1 MLSFASDYTE
11 GACEEILQK
20 LAETN
25 RESLPGYGMDRYCQS
40 AARKIQ
46 EATGCPEA
54 EVYFLVGGTQTNA
67 VVISSILAPYEGVVA
82 AQTGHV
88 SIHEAGAIEYT
99 GHKVLQLP
107 EKDGKI
113 DPADLQE
120 YLQNFEA
127 DANNAHMVFPGMVY
141 LSHPTEYGTLY
152 SRKELQAISEICR
165 SYEIPLYLDGARLGY
180 GLAGEE
186 NDLSLSEIAHLCD
199 VFYIGGTKV
208 GAFCG
213 EAVVFGEKKNIP
225 AHFITRIKQQGALL
239 AKGRLLGIQFDVL
252 FTDGLYERLGRHAVE
267 MAAALKKGLK
277 QRGYTF
283 FRESPTNQQFVLL
296 ENDRMEQIEKEVSVS
311 FWERYDEDHTVVR
324 FATSWATREADL
336 EHLWEIL
343 DRIEAEREK

>member
-67 VVISSILAPYEGVVA
+67 AVISSMLAPYEGVVA

-88 SIHEAGAIEYT
+88 SIHEAG
-99 GHKVLQLP
+99 
-107 EKDGKI
+107 
-113 DPADLQE
+113 
-120 YLQNFEA
+120 
-127 DANNAHMVFPGMVY
+127 DANHDHMVFPGMVY

-199 VFYIGGTKV
+199 VFYIGGTKC
-208 GAFCG
+208 GALFG
-213 EAVVFGEKKNIP
+213 EAVVILKESLKKD
-225 AHFITRIKQQGALL
+225 FRYMIKQRGGMF
-239 AKGRLLGIQFDVL
+239 AKGRLLGIQFDTL
-252 FTDGLYERLGRHAVE
+252 FTDGLYEAICGEAV
-267 MAAALKKGLK
+267 KKAMTL
-277 QRGYTF
+277 
-283 FRESPTNQQFVLL
+283 REAFLAKGISMYGSSMTNQQFPILT
-296 ENDRMEQIEKEVSVS
+296 DAQKEALAKDFAFEYWGEAKEGKSI
-311 FWERYDEDHTVVR
+311 VR
-324 FATSWATREADL
+324 FCTSWATNDAQIKALTDAIAAL
-336 EHLWEIL
+336 
-343 DRIEAEREK
+343 